1 MEGQPPPNL
10 GTIAAIARRYAAR
23 GRDSRPRTRPRG
35 WTKLAALR
43 ACGAPGGSQSL
54 PAVRSWIHESVLRT
68 AFWLR
73 LLSVPALSLRTNAQQ
88 TDAV

>member
-43 ACGAPGGSQSL
+43 ACGLRRSGRLAKFT
-54 PAVRSWIHESVLRT
+54 RSWVREITRSARGPPQRYATYLKVHYDR
-68 AFWLR
+68 
-73 LLSVPALSLRTNAQQ
+73 
-88 TDAV
+88 D